1 MRSQKKNASKKLKRS
16 FWEWVLKGGIDNWWP
31 PSFLPGGAFYTTPLI
46 QIPLLSK
53 HQQIEKS
60 CFFVVFGTKK
70 LSAQKG
76 LVSLCESI
84 GVLKL
89 NGGGGGE
96 KIKQT
101 LFLHLRRHRLN
112 IFQLEKYKTCPK
124 IATRLITENVHCQ
137 VIERQE
143 LTWWSGR
150 LHPC

>member
-1 MRSQKKNASKKLKRS
+1 MCSKKIAPKKLKRS

-60 CFFVVFGTKK
+60 CFFVVWTKK
-70 LSAQKG
+70 ISTRKG
-76 LVSLCESI
+76 LLSLCESI

-112 IFQLEKYKTCPK
+112 IFQLEKQNRDLSKDCNK
-124 IATRLITENVHCQ
+124 VDHRQ
-137 VIERQE
+137 VVERQE

-150 LHPC
+150 LHPSSRIRR